1 MQSSP
6 GGRNSTVE
14 SQLANIEL
22 GINIQGRDFDL
33 DLAASGENSNVTEFM
48 VTVIVTRK
56 PRLIALMKP

>member
-33 DLAASGENSNVTEFM
+33 DLVASGENSGISRQLSLLES
-48 VTVIVTRK
+48 VIVSLGT
-56 PRLIALMKP
+56 

>member
-14 SQLANIEL
+14 SQLAHIEL

-48 VTVIVTRK
+48 VTVTVTRK